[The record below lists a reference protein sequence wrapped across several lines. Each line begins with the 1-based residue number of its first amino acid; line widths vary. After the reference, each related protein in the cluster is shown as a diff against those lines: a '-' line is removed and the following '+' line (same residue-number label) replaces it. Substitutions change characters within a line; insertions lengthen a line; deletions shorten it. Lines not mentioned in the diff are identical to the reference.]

1 MYYRSSSLFQL
12 TDNLE
17 AHMQVNSY
25 KENKTHSRLIV
36 ISTILVL
43 FCTPLRALAADPN
56 SIAALQQIGKAFS
69 SIAEKASPAVV
80 GLKTEKTVSSDSQT
94 YYESPFGDDFFKYFF
109 SPSFPRQRSPQRR
122 SRQPQI
128 ALGSGFIISP
138 DGYILTNN
146 HMVEGAEQV
155 NVELADGRKFTA
167 QITGTDPD
175 IDIAVIKI
183 DAKDLPYLE
192 LADSDTLEVG
202 EWVLAIGNPLGF
214 SRTVTAGIVS
224 AKGRSVGLEQIENF
238 IQTDAAINRGNSG
251 GPLLNLAGKVV
262 GMNTA
267 IYGATGNIGIGFA
280 IPANMAKHAYEQ
292 IRQGGSVARGYLG
305 IWFKDLDPE
314 YASVM
319 DLDKDTKG
327 AVITYVIEGSAAEKA
342 GLKRY
347 DVVVE
352 FDGKSVEKSNEF
364 LNRVAMLSPDTTVDL
379 VVLRDGKRKSF
390 TVTLGKR
397 PSEAEITGGL
407 PAETVE
413 ELGFSVTNLTEL
425 LAQQLGYEGESGVVV
440 KQTEPGSQLD
450 QAGITPGALIMEVNR
465 HRVRNTKD
473 FNDEIKKAQEKGRA
487 LLLVRQQDS
496 PIPML
501 VVINLSD

>member
-1 MYYRSSSLFQL
+1 MQISS
-12 TDNLE
+12 N
-17 AHMQVNSY
+17 
-25 KENKTHSRLIV
+25 KENINHSRLFL
-36 ISTILVL
+36 ISTL
-43 FCTPLRALAADPN
+43 FLLFTTPFCALGADPN
-56 SIAALQQIGKAFS
+56 SISALQQIGKAFS
-69 SIAEKASPAVV
+69 SVAEKASPAVV
-80 GLKTEKTVSSDSQT
+80 GLKAEQTVSQDSQS
-94 YYESPFGDDFFKYFF
+94 YFESPFGDDLFRYFF
-109 SPSFPRQRSPQRR
+109 SPGIPRQRSPRTPQRR
-122 SRQPQI
+122 SRQSQI
-128 ALGSGFIISP
+128 ALGSGFIIAP

-146 HMVEGAEQV
+146 HMVEGAEKV

-167 QITGTDPD
+167 KITGTDPD

-183 DAKDLPYLE
+183 DADNLPYLE

-224 AKGRSVGLEQIENF
+224 AKGRSVGLENIENF

-292 IRQGGSVARGYLG
+292 IREGGSVARGYLG

-314 YASVM
+314 SASAL

-327 AVITYVIEGSAAEKA
+327 AVITDVIEGSSAEKA

-352 FDGKSVEKSNEF
+352 FDGKPVEKSNEF

-379 VVLRDGKRKSF
+379 VVLRDGKRKPF
-390 TVTLGKR
+390 TVKLGKR

-407 PAETVE
+407 PAGTIE
-413 ELGFSVTNLTEL
+413 ELGFSVINLSDE
-425 LAQQLGYEGESGVVV
+425 LAQQLGYEGENGVVV
-440 KQTEPGSQLD
+440 REIVPGSQAD
-450 QAGITPGALIMEVNR
+450 QAGITTGMLIMEVNR
-465 HRVRNTKD
+465 QRVRNTKE
-473 FNDEIKKAQEKGRA
+473 FNEEIKKAQKKGRA
-487 LLLVRQQDS
+487 LLLVKQQDS
-496 PIPML
+496 SIPIL

>member
-1 MYYRSSSLFQL
+1 
-12 TDNLE
+12 
-17 AHMQVNSY
+17 MQIDSC
-25 KENKTHSRLIV
+25 KENKNYSRLIV
-36 ISTILVL
+36 ISTLVL
-43 FCTPLRALAADPN
+43 LLITPFYAIAADQD
-56 SIAALQQIGKAFS
+56 SIGALKQMGKAFA

-80 GLKTEKTVSSDSQT
+80 GLKAEQTVSQDSQS
-94 YYESPFGDDFFKYFF
+94 YYESPFGDDLFKYFF
-109 SPSFPRQRSPQRR
+109 GPGVPRQRTPRSPQHRN
-122 SRQPQI
+122 RQSQI

-146 HMVEGAEQV
+146 HMVDGAEKV

-167 QITGTDPD
+167 EITGTDPD

-251 GPLLNLAGKVV
+251 GPLLNLEGKVV

-280 IPANMAKHAYEQ
+280 IPANMAKHAYKQ
-292 IRQGGSVARGYLG
+292 IREGGSVARGFLG
-305 IWFKDLDPE
+305 IEFKDLDPE
-314 YASVM
+314 YAKAL
-319 DLDKDTKG
+319 DLDKDIKG
-327 AVITYVIEGSAAEKA
+327 AMVTNVIEDSAADKA

-347 DVVVE
+347 DIIVE
-352 FDGKSVEKSNEF
+352 FEGQPVEKSNEF
-364 LNRVAMLSPDTTVDL
+364 LNRVAMLSPDTKVDL
-379 VVLRDGKRKSF
+379 VVLRDGKRKPF

-397 PSEAEITGGL
+397 PPEAELRGNL
-407 PAETVE
+407 PAETIE
-413 ELGFSVTNLTEL
+413 ELGFSVVNLTEQ
-425 LAQQLGYEGESGVVV
+425 LAEQLGYEGDSGVVV
-440 KQTEPGSQLD
+440 REVVPGSQAD
-450 QAGITPGALIMEVNR
+450 QAGIAPGVLIKEVNR
-465 HRVRNTKD
+465 QRINNTRE
-473 FNDEIKKAQEKGRA
+473 FNEEIKKAQKKGRA
-487 LLLVRQQDS
+487 LLLIRQDNS
-496 PIPML
+496 AIL
-501 VVINLSD
+501 ALIIFD